1 MIRVLVV
8 DDSAFMRKMLAD
20 MLNNHAE
27 IEVVDK
33 ARNGKDA
40 IEKVMKLHPDVV
52 TMDVEMPVMSGLEAL
67 KEIMQTRPT
76 PVVMVS
82 SITKKGTETT
92 IKAMEY
98 GAFDFISKPSG
109 SISLDINLVEKDLLE
124 KVIHASKV
132 PIHKI
137 SNIPDKKASLSKVEP
152 LISFN
157 ERQEPYSKQSGPSLH
172 TVVAIGTS
180 TGGPKALQQ
189 VITKLPVDYPFPI
202 LIVQHMPK
210 GFTKSLS
217 ERLNSLS
224 SITVKEAEDGEI
236 IKKSIAY
243 IAPGGYHLKVRTIG
257 TSVAIHLDQ
266 SELVNG
272 HRPSVDVMFLSLS
285 SIKIKKIIAVIMT
298 GMGSDGKKGLV
309 QMKGKLPTLAIAE
322 SEKTSIV
329 FGMPR
334 AAIETSTV
342 DQVLDL
348 DKIAKYIVENS

>member
-8 DDSAFMRKMLAD
+8 DDSAFMRKMIAD
-20 MLNNHAE
+20 MLSKHAE
-27 IEVVDK
+27 IEVIDK

-40 IEKVMKLHPDVV
+40 VDKVMKLHPDVV

-109 SISLDINLVEKDLLE
+109 SISLDINLVEKDLIE

-132 PIHKI
+132 SIHKI
-137 SNIPDKKASLSKVEP
+137 NHSPIKNSREGKIEHVIPISDSKPKYRE
-152 LISFN
+152 
-157 ERQEPYSKQSGPSLH
+157 SG
-172 TVVAIGTS
+172 TGMQTIVAIGTS
-180 TGGPKALQQ
+180 TGGPKALHQ
-189 VITKLPVDYPFPI
+189 VITKLPSDFPYPI

-217 ERLNSLS
+217 ERLDSLS
-224 SITVKEAEDGEI
+224 AITVKEAKDGEI
-236 IKKSIAY
+236 LKKGIAY

-272 HRPSVDVMFLSLS
+272 HRPSVDTMFLSLS
-285 SIKIKKIIAVIMT
+285 SVKVKKVIAVIMT
-298 GMGSDGKKGLV
+298 GMGTDGKKGLV
-309 QMKGKLPTLAIAE
+309 ELKEKLPTLAIAE

-329 FGMPR
+329 FGMPKS
-334 AAIETSTV
+334 AIETSLV
-342 DQVLDL
+342 DKELDL
-348 DKIAKYIVENS
+348 DKIAKYLVEQS